1 MLEIILIVIISK
13 KIAAQLAEKG
23 RSAAGYIVLFVFL
36 WIGGEI
42 IGAIVG
48 TIITVVQNPNAPE
61 AGFNFLAY
69 IFALLGAALGGTIG
83 YLIASSVPPLE
94 DPRKRALDE
103 FDEDDDDRERER
115 RRRRQDADEGKIEE
129 TDTDRERER
138 RRRRQ
143 DADEGKFE
151 ETDR

>member
-13 KIAAQLAEKG
+13 KIATMLAEKG
-23 RSAAGYIVLFVFL
+23 RSAAGYIVLFIFL

-48 TIITVVQNPNAPE
+48 TVIT
-61 AGFNFLAY
+61 GFNFLAY
-69 IFALLGAALGGTIG
+69 VFFALLGAAIGGTIG
-83 YLIASSVPPLE
+83 YLIANSVPALD
-94 DPRKRALDE
+94 DPRKKALEE
-103 FDEDDDDRERER
+103 FDDEDDDRERER
-115 RRRRQDADEGKIEE
+115 RRRRQEADEEKFEE

-143 DADEGKFE
+143 AADEGRFE